1 MRWSGIEEVES
12 VIEIVYQYD
21 PANELAVNTPTTAEE
36 AIFTLQ
42 RGNRAFADL
51 AREGSQRYVIPVS
64 AAEIGLGVHKQ
75 TPIAAVLGCADARVP
90 LELVFSQPANDM
102 FVVRV
107 AGNVLEGACVGSL
120 DFAITALPTV
130 RLLAVVGHTGCGA
143 VRAAV
148 DAYLDPPAYLGLSA
162 NLPLRAVVD
171 PLIGAVRGADSALRE
186 RYGHERGTQPGY
198 YQALLDTAV
207 VLNAAVAADAVRRIF
222 SEHLG
227 EHLQVVF
234 GVYDLGSRLV
244 GVPSPDGSWR
254 SGLFAPPTKAT
265 MVQFVDDV
273 VQSVRVRELLAGY

>member
-1 MRWSGIEEVES
+1 M
-12 VIEIVYQYD
+12 IEIVYQYD
-21 PANELAVNTPTTAEE
+21 PAAEPQPAPASAEE

-51 AREGSQRYVIPVS
+51 AREGNQRYVIPVS
-64 AAEIGLGVHKQ
+64 AAEIGIGVHRQ

-120 DFAITALPTV
+120 DFAITALPSV

-148 DAYLDPPAYLGLSA
+148 DAYLDPRAYLGLSA

-171 PLIGAVRGADSALRE
+171 LLMATVRGADGALRE
-186 RYGHERGTQPGY
+186 RYGHERDDQPGY
-198 YQALLDTAV
+198 YEALLDTAV
-207 VLNAAVAADAVRRIF
+207 VLNAAVAADAVRRMF
-222 SEHLG
+222 APSLSEQ
-227 EHLQVVF
+227 LQVVF
-234 GVYDLGSRLV
+234 GVYDLASRLV
-244 GVPSPDGSWR
+244 GVPDANVSWR
-254 SGLFAPPTKAT
+254 QGLFAPPHAT
-265 MVQFVDDV
+265 DMEEFINGV
-273 VQSVRVRELLAGY
+273 VQSVHVQRLLEAPAG